1 MRAGVLG
8 GSFNPVH
15 NGHIDFANFCI
26 DALELDVVFLI
37 PTYITPLKNNENFAS
52 AQHRFNM
59 CLLASEKYD
68 KIKVSDIEI
77 KRQGKSYTSETLS
90 QLKKNAPETKL
101 FYILGADAFLS
112 IESWHDPDTIFKNAT
127 LVTTARTDSDREKI
141 IRQKSILKD
150 KNADVIILDKKQ
162 DLISSTKVRNML
174 LGHEN
179 VSNLI
184 DKKVLLYIK
193 ENNLYGM

>member
-37 PTYITPLKNNENFAS
+37 PTYITPLKNNENFALV
-52 AQHRFNM
+52 QHRFNM

-112 IESWHDPDTIFKNAT
+112 IESWHDPNTIFKNAT

-174 LGHEN
+174 LGHED